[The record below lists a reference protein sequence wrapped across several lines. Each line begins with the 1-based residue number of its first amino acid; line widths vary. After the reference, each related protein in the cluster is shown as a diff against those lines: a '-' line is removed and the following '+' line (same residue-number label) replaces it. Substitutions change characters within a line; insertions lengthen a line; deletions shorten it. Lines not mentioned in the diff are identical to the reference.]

1 MTFGALPND
10 IIVKGLITRSS
21 VMAGTYIARLAMQRL
36 SLLHF
41 QRLLDAMML
50 ISGSALIWEAFR

>member
-1 MTFGALPND
+1 MTFGALPAD
-10 IIVKGLITRSS
+10 IIVKGLITGSS

-50 ISGSALIWEAFR
+50 ISGAALIWAAMR